1 MKFKEMIETL
11 QKTIEKNT
19 KEITPK
25 EEVKEKVIDPI
36 KDETIEVSKEETI
49 NQILEILSNVLLIE
63 EKIL

>member
-36 KDETIEVSKEETI
+36 KTK
-49 NQILEILSNVLLIE
+49 L
-63 EKIL
+63 